1 MQTEPTRH
9 KLIGDREL
17 APVLNEV
24 VDTLGQT
31 GIAYLFG
38 GGLAA
43 KCFGRERL
51 TKDIDLFVRP
61 ENADK
66 LLEALEKAGFKTQ
79 KTDPKWLYKAKK
91 DDIPI
96 DIIFKSAG
104 NIFLDDETFKRAT
117 PMEFMGRPINILP
130 PEDLIIMK
138 SLATG
143 EFTPNHW
150 YDALDVIKST
160 PVDWDYLKRRAKHG
174 PRRVLS
180 LLFYAQSVDLPVP
193 DRVVSS
199 IFQTYLK

>member
-9 KLIGDREL
+9 KLIEDEVIS
-17 APVLNEV
+17 PILNDV
-24 VDTLGQT
+24 VHTLKKA

-43 KCFGRERL
+43 KCFGRERR

-61 ENADK
+61 ENADP
-66 LLEALEKAGFKTQ
+66 LLSALEKAGFKTQ

-117 PMEFMGRPINILP
+117 QMEFMGSSINILP
-130 PEDLIIMK
+130 PEDLIVMK
-138 SLATG
+138 ALATG

-160 PVDWDYLKRRAKHG
+160 PIDWDYLTRRAKHG
-174 PRRVLS
+174 PRRILS
-180 LLFYAQSVDLPVP
+180 LLFFAQSIDLPVP
-193 DRVVSS
+193 DRAALS
-199 IFQTYLK
+199 ITQTYLQ

>member
-9 KLIGDREL
+9 KLIEDEVIS
-17 APVLNEV
+17 PILNDV
-24 VDTLGQT
+24 VHTLKKA

-43 KCFGRERL
+43 KCFGRERR

-61 ENADK
+61 ENADP
-66 LLEALEKAGFKTQ
+66 LLMALEKAGFKTQ

-117 PMEFMGRPINILP
+117 QMEFMGSPISILP
-130 PEDLIIMK
+130 PEDLVVMK
-138 SLATG
+138 TLATG

-160 PVDWDYLKRRAKHG
+160 PIDWDYLNRRAKHG
-174 PRRVLS
+174 PRKILS
-180 LLFYAQSVDLPVP
+180 LLFFAQSIDLPVP
-193 DRVVSS
+193 DRAILS
-199 IFQTYLK
+199 ITQTYLQ